1 MTGTVHSSQI
11 TDHRSQ
17 ITDHRSQITVVGCT
31 RHGTSRVDAM
41 KLGLNIGYYGTA
53 IADNF
58 TLIQEAEDL
67 GYDSVW
73 TAEAY
78 GSDALTPLA
87 WVAARTERIKVGSAV
102 FQMPARTPAMTAMTA
117 ATIDVMSNGR
127 FILGLGVSGPQVVEG
142 WHGRAFG
149 KPLTVTREY
158 IAILRMIFARDEPVE
173 FQGVYYQMPY
183 TGDDATGLG
192 KPLKM
197 MLHPK
202 NPDLPIYLAAIGP
215 KNVKLAA
222 EIADGWLPV
231 FFSPERTSEMY
242 QPLLD
247 EGFALSGEDGKAER
261 FAIAPTVGALVTDD
275 LDAGRLQ
282 MKPMLA
288 LYIGGMGA
296 KGRNFYNDL
305 ARRYGYEAE
314 AETIQD
320 LYLAGKKMEA
330 TMAVPDELVDEV
342 CLVGSPDRIAD
353 RLDAWRAAGVSTLIV
368 ATSDLS
374 TMRVIAEHVV

>member
-1 MTGTVHSSQI
+1 M
-11 TDHRSQ
+11 R
-17 ITDHRSQITVVGCT
+17 
-31 RHGTSRVDAM
+31 
-41 KLGLNIGYYGTA
+41 LGLNIGYYGTA

-58 TLIQEAEDL
+58 SLIELVEDL

-87 WVAARTERIKVGSAV
+87 WIAARTERIRVGSAV

-117 ATIDVMSNGR
+117 ATIDQMSHGR
-127 FILGLGVSGPQVVEG
+127 FLLGLGVSGPQVVEG

-149 KPLTVTREY
+149 KPLQVTREY
-158 IAILRMIFARDEPVE
+158 VEIVRRILARDQPVE
-173 FQGVYYQMPY
+173 FAGTYYELPY
-183 TGDDATGLG
+183 RGDDATGLG
-192 KPLKM
+192 KPLKSM
-197 MLHPK
+197 IGPT
-202 NPDLPIYLAAIGP
+202 NSELPIYLAAIGP
-215 KNVKLAA
+215 RNVELTA

-231 FFSPERTSEMY
+231 FYSPERSASQY
-242 QPLLD
+242 GPLLRS
-247 EGFALSGEDGKAER
+247 GFDASGDPAKAEH
-261 FAIAPTVGALVTDD
+261 FDIAPTVTALITDD
-275 LDAGRLQ
+275 VESGRLQ
-282 MKPMLA
+282 MKPQLA

-305 ARRYGYEAE
+305 ARRYGFEEA

-342 CLVGSPDRIAD
+342 CLVGSAEAVTD
-353 RLDAWRAAGVSTLIV
+353 RLEAWKASGVGTLIV
-368 ATSDLS
+368 GSSDPTTL
-374 TMRVIAEHVV
+374 RVIAEAVL

>member
-1 MTGTVHSSQI
+1 
-11 TDHRSQ
+11 
-17 ITDHRSQITVVGCT
+17 
-31 RHGTSRVDAM
+31 M

-53 IADNF
+53 IANNF
-58 TLIQEAEDL
+58 TLIQEAESL

-87 WVAARTERIKVGSAV
+87 WIAARTERIKVGSAV

-117 ATIDVMSNGR
+117 ATIDEMSNGR

-149 KPLTVTREY
+149 KPLTITREY
-158 IAILRMIFARDEPVE
+158 IEILRRIFARDEPVE
-173 FQGVYYQMPY
+173 FAGTYYQMPY
-183 TGDDATGLG
+183 RGADATGLG

-197 MLHPK
+197 MLHPQ

-215 KNVKLAA
+215 KNVTLAA

-231 FFSPERTSEMY
+231 FFSPERTSETY

-247 EGFALSGEDGKAER
+247 EGFALSGDDGKAER

-275 LDAGRLQ
+275 LDGGRLQ

-314 AETIQD
+314 ADEIQD

-330 TMAVPDELVDEV
+330 TMAVPNELVDEV
-342 CLVGSPDRIAD
+342 CLVGSPDRISD

-368 ATSDLS
+368 ATSDLP

>member
-1 MTGTVHSSQI
+1 
-11 TDHRSQ
+11 
-17 ITDHRSQITVVGCT
+17 
-31 RHGTSRVDAM
+31 M

-58 TLIQEAEDL
+58 TLISEAENL

-117 ATIDVMSNGR
+117 ATIDMMSNGR

-142 WHGRAFG
+142 WHGKAFG

-158 IAILRMIFARDEPVE
+158 ITIMRKILARDEPVE
-173 FQGVYYQMPY
+173 FDGVYYQMPY
-183 TGDDATGLG
+183 AGADATGLG
-192 KPLKM
+192 KPLKIM
-197 MLHPK
+197 MQPK

-215 KNVKLAA
+215 KNVRLAA

-231 FFSPERTSEMY
+231 FFSPERTAEMY

-247 EGFALSGEDGKAER
+247 EGFTLSGEDGKAER
-261 FAIAPTVGALVTDD
+261 FAIAPTVGAIVTDD
-275 LDAGRLQ
+275 LEAGRLQ
-282 MKPMLA
+282 MKPTLA

-296 KGRNFYNDL
+296 KGRNFYYDL

-314 AETIQD
+314 ADKIQD
-320 LYLAGKKMEA
+320 LYLTGKKMEA
-330 TMAVPDELVDEV
+330 TMAVPDALVDEV
-342 CLVGSPDRIAD
+342 CLVGSADRIRD
-353 RLDAWRAAGVSTLIV
+353 RLEAWKDAGVSTLIV
-368 ATSDLS
+368 ATSDLP
-374 TMRVIAEHVV
+374 TMRVIAERVT